1 MKYKKTL
8 IGILVLI
15 SAIIVACLIPW
26 NNTEQTIDIT
36 PQEVSK
42 VEIYD
47 SITDKKLLL
56 CESPNGSDIAYLVK
70 SSNRNI
76 KKFDE
81 IFIENKK
88 TGKIKILS
96 LENIIFTSEM
106 KLEWFNYNYVA
117 FTGHINPSLAVYVAY
132 NSNSGEQVCKYYGIG
147 FIRDKSN
154 IHTYYTLPPPHF
166 SDSLGNDKI
175 YEDDTIIYEA
185 GNNVTILGGLAINDE
200 GNKFV
205 FFEKEINSE
214 NVNLVIGEK
223 QQNQEIRAV
232 KKIKWDKF
240 IGEVEFINESTI
252 DIESKTNHIKF
263 DINKEKIIGNG

>member
-1 MKYKKTL
+1 MKYKQML
-8 IGILVLI
+8 IVILGLI

-47 SITDKKLLL
+47 SIIDKKLLL
-56 CESPNGSDIAYLVK
+56 CESPNGNDIAYLVQ
-70 SSNRNI
+70 SSNRKL

-88 TGKIKILS
+88 TDKIKVLT
-96 LENIIFTSEM
+96 LENIVFTSAL

-117 FTGHINPSLAVYVAY
+117 FTGHINPSLNVYVAF

-166 SDSLGNDKI
+166 SDSSGNDKI
-175 YEDDTIIYEA
+175 YEDDTIIYEL
-185 GNNVTILGGLAINDE
+185 GNNVTILEGPAIDDE
-200 GNKFV
+200 GNKLV
-205 FFEKEINSE
+205 FFEKEINSD
-214 NVNLVIGEK
+214 NVNLVVGEK
-223 QQNQEIRAV
+223 QQNQGIKTI

-240 IGEVEFINESTI
+240 IGEVKFIDESTI
-252 DIESKTNHIKF
+252 DIESQTNHIKF
-263 DINKEKIIGNG
+263 DINNEKIIGNG